1 MQGAA
6 RLWAI
11 LSDNVDARKPRRN
24 GPPWIDP
31 RRSSV
36 GAMRRPHTSTFR
48 TVTTALLWVVLGL
61 GSLASTVVALW
72 ICTSLAHGASAHDGG
87 GSHTL
92 WAWFIAVVITL
103 GIPFA
108 IAAWQSAGDSR
119 SISLTM
125 TWLPMLWNTAGIALG
140 SQLIPDLM
148 GSALRSH
155 GAWTAADR
163 LGDTHSAT
171 RVLSALGHHTA
182 DVISPPP
189 IGSESIESLGFNG
202 TLQDPAQ
209 MDHSRAISVPM
220 VDGGT
225 AIFVNAVLEGKAGHF
240 VELPYLF
247 DTGASFTT
255 ISTQTAADLGIEIPD
270 NAPVLTFN
278 TASGPRESRMVYLP
292 AVRIGQVRVEGL
304 LVSVCD
310 GCVNKRHFGLL
321 GQNVMR
327 RFFVEID
334 FLSGRTL
341 LVPRILDDRPNRA
354 YDIEPVVAMD
364 LDGAP
369 EVWLGRIRWIVTVKN
384 NGTVP
389 IHDVTPVVR
398 FTDGP
403 ALRGKVIPEIPPGGV
418 GRSLVEGRASDG
430 RGNSKGHYQLVLA
443 EAYW

>member
-1 MQGAA
+1 M
-6 RLWAI
+6 
-11 LSDNVDARKPRRN
+11 
-24 GPPWIDP
+24 
-31 RRSSV
+31 
-36 GAMRRPHTSTFR
+36 R
-48 TVTTALLWVVLGL
+48 TVATALLWVVLGL

-72 ICTSLAHGASAHDGG
+72 ICTSLAHGANPENGA
-87 GSHTL
+87 L
-92 WAWFIAVVITL
+92 WNWFIAIIVTL
-103 GIPFA
+103 GVPFA
-108 IAAWQSAGDSR
+108 IAAWQSAGDAR

-125 TWLPMLWNTAGIALG
+125 TWLPMLWNTAGIAFG
-140 SQLIPDLM
+140 TQLVPDLM
-148 GSALRSH
+148 GNALRRH
-155 GAWTAADR
+155 GAWISADR

-182 DVISPPP
+182 DMIAPPRATE
-189 IGSESIESLGFNG
+189 GLEYEGLRRTGEH
-202 TLQDPAQ
+202 AAA

-225 AIFVNAVLEGKAGHF
+225 AIFVDAVLEGHGGRY

-270 NAPVLTFN
+270 DAPVLTFN

-341 LVPRILDDRPNRA
+341 LVPRVLDERPNRA
-354 YDIEPVVAMD
+354 YDIEPVVEMD

-403 ALRGKVIPEIPPGGV
+403 ALRGKVIPEILPGAT

>member
-1 MQGAA
+1 MSRRTGPS
-6 RLWAI
+6 W
-11 LSDNVDARKPRRN
+11 KEPRRAS
-24 GPPWIDP
+24 I
-31 RRSSV
+31 
-36 GAMRRPHTSTFR
+36 RRPATSPVR
-48 TVTTALLWVVLGL
+48 TVATALLWVVLGL

-72 ICTSLAHGASAHDGG
+72 ICTSLAHGASAHAGG
-87 GSHTL
+87 LTQHAT
-92 WAWFIAVVITL
+92 WNWFVAILITL

-108 IAAWQSAGDSR
+108 ISAWQSAGDSR
-119 SISLTM
+119 NISLTM

-140 SQLIPDLM
+140 TQLIPDLM
-148 GSALRSH
+148 GSALRGH
-155 GAWTAADR
+155 GAWIVADR

-182 DVISPPP
+182 EVIAPPEA
-189 IGSESIESLGFNG
+189 GNLESLGFATTPRDP
-202 TLQDPAQ
+202 TL

-225 AIFVNAVLEGKAGHF
+225 AIFVNAVLEGRQGNF

-255 ISTQTAADLGIEIPD
+255 ISTQTAADLGIDIPED
-270 NAPVLTFN
+270 APVLTFN

-341 LVPRILDDRPNRA
+341 LVPRILDERPNRA
-354 YDIEPVVAMD
+354 YDIEPVVEMD

-403 ALRGKVIPEIPPGGV
+403 ALRGKVIPEIPPGGM

-430 RGNSKGHYQLVLA
+430 RGNSRGHYQLVLA

>member
-1 MQGAA
+1 M
-6 RLWAI
+6 
-11 LSDNVDARKPRRN
+11 
-24 GPPWIDP
+24 
-31 RRSSV
+31 
-36 GAMRRPHTSTFR
+36 R
-48 TVTTALLWVVLGL
+48 TVATALLWVVLGL

-72 ICTSLAHGASAHDGG
+72 ICTSLAHGARLEDGG
-87 GSHTL
+87 FAHGAL
-92 WAWFIAVVITL
+92 WNWFVAILITL

-108 IAAWQSAGDSR
+108 IAAWQSAGDAR

-125 TWLPMLWNTAGIALG
+125 TWLPMLWNTAGIAFG
-140 SQLIPDLM
+140 TQLIPDLM
-148 GSALRSH
+148 GSALRRH
-155 GAWTAADR
+155 GAWISADR

-171 RVLSALGHHTA
+171 RVLSALGHHAA
-182 DVISPPP
+182 DMVTPPP
-189 IGSESIESLGFNG
+189 EAEGLEYEGLRRTTERGG
-202 TLQDPAQ
+202 A

-225 AIFVNAVLEGKAGHF
+225 AIFVDAVLEGHGGRY

-255 ISTQTAADLGIEIPD
+255 ISTQTASDLGIEIPED
-270 NAPVLTFN
+270 APVLTFN

-334 FLSGRTL
+334 FLTGRTL
-341 LVPRILDDRPNRA
+341 LVPRVLDDRPNRA
-354 YDIEPVVAMD
+354 YDIEPVVEMD

-369 EVWLGRIRWIVTVKN
+369 EVWLGRIRWIVTVEN

-403 ALRGKVIPEIPPGGV
+403 ALRGKVIPEILPGGT